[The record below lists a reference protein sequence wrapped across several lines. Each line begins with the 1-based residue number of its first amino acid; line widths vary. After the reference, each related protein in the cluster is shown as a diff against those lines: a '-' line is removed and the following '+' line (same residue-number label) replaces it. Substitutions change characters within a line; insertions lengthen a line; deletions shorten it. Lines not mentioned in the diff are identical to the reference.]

1 MSTKYYIDGFGKVLE
16 IIHDPD
22 NEKSEKKQ
30 VKLLKVM
37 GFSRDSKLSNLEAE
51 LIMSQSPIEGIDNKD
66 VVLNLTTYTLKVGEK
81 IIFPT
86 GELSFLERSSL
97 HNAVTING
105 VKLIST
111 TTGKIMNL
119 PPKKEG
125 VVYIVTRDVAEASLR
140 DDFMYLEKMTENENE
155 NVMEVSLF
163 VNVV

>member
-1 MSTKYYIDGFGKVLE
+1 MKEYFIDKFGKVLE
-16 IIHDPD
+16 ITYDAD
-22 NEKSEKKQ
+22 DDKSVKKQ
-30 VKLLKVM
+30 TKLLEIM
-37 GFSRDSKLSNLEAE
+37 GFSRDSQLSKLEAE
-51 LIMSQSPIEGIDNKD
+51 LIISKSPIEGIDHKD

-140 DDFMYLEKMTENENE
+140 DDFMYPEKMTENENE